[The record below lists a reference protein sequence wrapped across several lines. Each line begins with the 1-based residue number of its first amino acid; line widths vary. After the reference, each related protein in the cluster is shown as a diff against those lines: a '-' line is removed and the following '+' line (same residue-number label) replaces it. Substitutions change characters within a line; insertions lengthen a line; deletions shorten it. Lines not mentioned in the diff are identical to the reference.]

1 MDNYPPGAANDPDAP
16 YNQPLTVTEPY
27 EVTVSM
33 TLSKTFTVDVIKHE
47 DRLINEADVRLQH
60 FLPDEILETI
70 SKPDTE
76 YKKVLLNQM
85 KSDASDWTVDD
96 IAIVEE

>member
-16 YNQPLTVTEPY
+16 YNQPLAEPY

-33 TLSKTFTVDVIKHE
+33 TLSKTFTVDVLKHE
-47 DRLINEADVRLQH
+47 DRLIDEADIRLQR
-60 FLPDEILETI
+60 FLPDEILKAV
-70 SKPDTE
+70 SGKDTE
-76 YKKVLLNQM
+76 YKKLILNQM
-85 KSDASDWTVDD
+85 RNDASDWVVDD

>member
-16 YNQPLTVTEPY
+16 YNQPLAEPY

-47 DRLINEADVRLQH
+47 DRLVDEADVRLQH
-60 FLPDEILETI
+60 FLPDEMLKIV

-76 YKKVLLNQM
+76 YKKILLNQIRN
-85 KSDASDWTVDD
+85 DASDWIVDD

>member
-16 YNQPLTVTEPY
+16 YNQPLAEPY

-33 TLSKTFTVDVIKHE
+33 TLSKTFTVDVIKYE
-47 DRLINEADVRLQH
+47 DRLVNEADVRLQH
-60 FLPDEILETI
+60 FLPDEILKAV

-85 KSDASDWTVDD
+85 KNDASDWTVDD
-96 IAIVEE
+96 IAVVEE

>member
-1 MDNYPPGAANDPDAP
+1 MNNYPPGAANDPDAP
-16 YNQPLTVTEPY
+16 YNQPLAEPY

-47 DRLINEADVRLQH
+47 DRLINEADIRLQR
-60 FLPDEILETI
+60 FLPDEILKLVSERD
-70 SKPDTE
+70 SE
-76 YKKVLLNQM
+76 YKKLILNQM
-85 KSDASDWTVDD
+85 RGDASDWIVDE

>member
-16 YNQPLTVTEPY
+16 YNQPLAEPY
-27 EVTVSM
+27 EITVSM
-33 TLSKTFTVDVIKHE
+33 TLSKTFTVDVLKYE
-47 DRLINEADVRLQH
+47 DRLVNEADVRLQH

-96 IAIVEE
+96 IAVVEE